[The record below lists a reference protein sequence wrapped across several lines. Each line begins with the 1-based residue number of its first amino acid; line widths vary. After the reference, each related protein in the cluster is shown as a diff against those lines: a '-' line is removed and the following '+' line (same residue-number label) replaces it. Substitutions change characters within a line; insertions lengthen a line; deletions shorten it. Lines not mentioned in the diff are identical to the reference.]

1 MLFQSYILK
10 NIFIF
15 SFTFFFIFASTTVAQ
30 NSNDSL
36 VNSKKLVKEYPRDK
50 VKYSLS
56 LEKKGCEA
64 YIIANIEIIDGWHIN
79 GANLPIDC
87 YSLPTEIILAQ
98 DTLLFI
104 DSDSVIEPEYEEIYD
119 KVAKEMLYLHDSAIT
134 MKKKI
139 TLLSDS
145 NFVLKGTFTFQT
157 CDDVHCL
164 PPFSDEFTLKISGC
178 SQKSGANEKNSNEV
192 MIIIFGLISL
202 LIISILI
209 LRKRKA

>member
-1 MLFQSYILK
+1 MLRKTLEIRLNTAYLW
-10 NIFIF
+10 
-15 SFTFFFIFASTTVAQ
+15 
-30 NSNDSL
+30 
-36 VNSKKLVKEYPRDK
+36 SKMV
-50 VKYSLS
+50 
-56 LEKKGCEA
+56 CEA
-64 YIIANIEIIDGWHIN
+64 FVVANIKIIEGWHIN

-98 DTLLFI
+98 DTLLFE
-104 DSDSVIEPEYEEIYD
+104 DSDSIIEPAYEEIYD

-164 PPFSDEFTLKISGC
+164 PHFQMNSLWKYLVAVK
-178 SQKSGANEKNSNEV
+178 KSGASEDNSNEI

-202 LIISILI
+202 LIISTLI
-209 LRKRKA
+209 LRKEKHEITKEIIFFFNGHFYLTSYR

>member
-1 MLFQSYILK
+1 MK

-15 SFTFFFIFASTTVAQ
+15 FSFTFTFTFASTTTIAQ
-30 NSNDSL
+30 SNNDSL
-36 VNSKKLVKEYPRDK
+36 VNSKKLVKEDPRDK

-56 LEKKGCEA
+56 LEQTGCEA
-64 YIIANIEIIDGWHIN
+64 YVIANIEIIDGWHIN

-87 YSLPTEIILAQ
+87 YSLPTEIILVQ
-98 DTLLFI
+98 DTLLFM
-104 DSDSVIEPEYEEIYD
+104 DSDFIIEPEYEEIYD
-119 KVAKEMLYLHDSAIT
+119 KVAKEMLYLHDGAIT

-139 TLLSDS
+139 TILTDS

-178 SQKSGANEKNSNEV
+178 SQKSGANEKKSNEV
-192 MIIIFGLISL
+192 VIIIFGLISV
-202 LIISILI
+202 LIISTLI
-209 LRKRKA
+209 IRKRKV

>member
-1 MLFQSYILK
+1 MK

-15 SFTFFFIFASTTVAQ
+15 FSFTFIFISTTIAQ
-30 NSNDSL
+30 NYNDSL
-36 VNSKKLVKEYPRDK
+36 VNSKKLVKEDPRDK

-56 LEKKGCEA
+56 LEQTGCEA
-64 YIIANIEIIDGWHIN
+64 YVIANIEIIDGWHIN

-87 YSLPTEIILAQ
+87 YSLPTEIILVQ
-98 DTLLFI
+98 DTLLFM
-104 DSDSVIEPEYEEIYD
+104 DSDFIIEPEYEEIYD

-139 TLLSDS
+139 TLLTDS

-178 SQKSGANEKNSNEV
+178 SQKSGANEKKSNEV
-192 MIIIFGLISL
+192 VIIIFGLISV
-202 LIISILI
+202 LIISTLI
-209 LRKRKA
+209 IRKRKA

>member
-1 MLFQSYILK
+1 MK

-15 SFTFFFIFASTTVAQ
+15 FSFTFIFISTTIAQ
-30 NSNDSL
+30 NYSDSL
-36 VNSKKLVKEYPRDK
+36 VNSKKLVKEDPRDK

-56 LEKKGCEA
+56 LEQTGCEA
-64 YIIANIEIIDGWHIN
+64 YVIANIEIIDGWHIN

-87 YSLPTEIILAQ
+87 YSLPTEIILVQ
-98 DTLLFI
+98 DTLLFM
-104 DSDSVIEPEYEEIYD
+104 DSDFIIEPEYEEIYD

-139 TLLSDS
+139 TLLTDS

-178 SQKSGANEKNSNEV
+178 SQKSGANEKKSNEV
-192 MIIIFGLISL
+192 VIIIFGLISV
-202 LIISILI
+202 LIISTLI
-209 LRKRKA
+209 IRKRKA

>member
-1 MLFQSYILK
+1 MK

-15 SFTFFFIFASTTVAQ
+15 FSFTFTFTFASTTRIAQ
-30 NSNDSL
+30 SNNDSL
-36 VNSKKLVKEYPRDK
+36 VNSKKLVKEDPRDK

-56 LEKKGCEA
+56 LEQTGCEA
-64 YIIANIEIIDGWHIN
+64 YVIANIEIIDGWHIN

-87 YSLPTEIILAQ
+87 YSLPTEIILVQ
-98 DTLLFI
+98 DTLLFM
-104 DSDSVIEPEYEEIYD
+104 DSDFIIEPEYEEIYD

-139 TLLSDS
+139 TLLTDS

-178 SQKSGANEKNSNEV
+178 SQKSGANEKKSNKV
-192 MIIIFGLISL
+192 VIIIFGLISV
-202 LIISILI
+202 LIISTLI
-209 LRKRKA
+209 IRKRKA

>member
-1 MLFQSYILK
+1 MK

-15 SFTFFFIFASTTVAQ
+15 FSFTFTFIFASTTIAQ

-36 VNSKKLVKEYPRDK
+36 VDSKKLIKEDPRDK

-56 LEKKGCEA
+56 LEQNGCEA
-64 YIIANIEIIDGWHIN
+64 FVVANIKIIEGWHIN

-98 DTLLFI
+98 DTLLFV
-104 DSDSVIEPEYEEIYD
+104 DSDSIIEPEYEEIYD

-139 TLLSDS
+139 TLLTDS
-145 NFVLKGTFTFQT
+145 NFVLKGTFAFQT

-164 PPFSDEFTLKISGC
+164 PPFSDEFTLGISGC
-178 SQKSGANEKNSNEV
+178 SQKSGASEDNSNK
-192 MIIIFGLISL
+192 IIIILFGLISL
-202 LIISILI
+202 LIISTLI

>member
-15 SFTFFFIFASTTVAQ
+15 SFTFIFIFASTTVAQ

-36 VNSKKLVKEYPRDK
+36 INSKKLVKEDPRDK
-50 VKYSLS
+50 VKYSFS
-56 LEKKGCEA
+56 LEQNGCEA

-87 YSLPTEIILAQ
+87 YSLPTEIILVQ

-104 DSDSVIEPEYEEIYD
+104 DSDSIIEPEYEEIYD

-134 MKKKI
+134 IKKKI

-164 PPFSDEFTLKISGC
+164 PPFSDEFTLNISAC
-178 SQKSGANEKNSNEV
+178 SQKSGSNEKNSNEL

-202 LIISILI
+202 LIISVLI

>member
-1 MLFQSYILK
+1 MK

-15 SFTFFFIFASTTVAQ
+15 FSFTLIFIFASTTIAQ

-36 VNSKKLVKEYPRDK
+36 VNSKKFVKEDPRDK
-50 VKYSLS
+50 VKYNLS
-56 LEKKGCEA
+56 LEQNGCEA

-104 DSDSVIEPEYEEIYD
+104 DSDSIIEPEYEEIYD

-164 PPFSDEFTLKISGC
+164 PPFSDKFTFKISGC
-178 SQKSGANEKNSNEV
+178 SQKSSANEKNSNEV

-202 LIISILI
+202 LIISVLI
-209 LRKRKA
+209 LRRRKA